1 MPVFVLQGGE
11 LFPQRLWNADRMRG
25 HGDVYLYIFIYL
37 NIYYFGPNYL
47 QGLAGV
53 PAATGGS

>member
-1 MPVFVLQGGE
+1 
-11 LFPQRLWNADRMRG
+11 MRG

-47 QGLAGV
+47 QALAGV